1 MRATGLVA
9 VGLAAIAPTAI
20 ALAAIAP
27 TAIALAAIAPTAI
40 ALAAIAPTAIDPTP
54 SIGGAAP
61 LSTSSSNHRF
71 DPSRAKVVH
80 DRYVSTVEL
89 DGGVVTIRPAPRD
102 LKPKT
107 NEVGVATRIWATSQV
122 VSYRPQALGFGLVT
136 ITKQAAG
143 VPEVTNL
150 PAWVGLASV
159 SQIAFSC
166 PAMITPPTQPDP
178 PLPTP
183 GDAAVVVGDAK
194 GGPAVVY
201 RARSAPC
208 ASVVDASLTNALETV
223 SVPWTALGPVVSELL
238 NVRAAVP
245 ACGAI
250 GGIGT
255 GGSASTMTVTIFA
268 LVPESPVAMS
278 CVPRRFVDKTVVLG
292 PGDTP
297 GAPPPLVTPTT
308 RILHGVTGPVRVV
321 GVSPG

>member
-1 MRATGLVA
+1 MRRVTRATGLVA
-9 VGLAAIAPTAI
+9 VGLAAIAVN
-20 ALAAIAP
+20 
-27 TAIALAAIAPTAI
+27 
-40 ALAAIAPTAIDPTP
+40 AIDPTP

-61 LSTSSSNHRF
+61 LSRTSSHHRF

-80 DRYVSTVEL
+80 NRFVSTVEL
-89 DGGVVTIRPAPRD
+89 DGGVVTIRPAPRG

-107 NEVGVATRIWATSQV
+107 SEAGVATQIWATSEV
-122 VSYRPQALGFGLVT
+122 TSYRPQAFGFGLVT

-143 VPEVTNL
+143 VPEVRDL

-159 SQIAFSC
+159 SQVAFSC
-166 PAMITPPTQPDP
+166 PAMITPPTRPDP

-183 GDAAVVVGDAK
+183 GDAAVVVADAK

-201 RARSAPC
+201 RARSSPC
-208 ASVVDASLTNALETV
+208 ASVVAASLTNALETV

-245 ACGAI
+245 GCGAI
-250 GGIGT
+250 SGIGA
-255 GGSASTMTVTIFA
+255 GGSASAMTVTTSA

-278 CVPRRFVDKTVVLG
+278 CVPVRFVDMTVDLG
-292 PGDTP
+292 PGDAP

-308 RILHGVTGPVRVV
+308 EILHGATGPVRVV
-321 GVSPG
+321 GVSTG